1 MMMLMMMMLDLKII
15 FKTVFMKFIDFP
27 SNDYGVM
34 KVVDGETELISA
46 LNEESEKFWFLMI
59 LVVWVF
65 FSMFDDERR
74 GGMQY
79 KINTLIEKSN

>member
-1 MMMLMMMMLDLKII
+1 MMVLVMMMLDLKII
-15 FKTVFMKFIDFP
+15 FEAVFMKFTDFP
-27 SNDYGVM
+27 PNDYDVV
-34 KVVDGETELISA
+34 KVTDGEAELVSA
-46 LNEESEKFWFLMI
+46 LSEESEKFWFLVI

-79 KINTLIEKSN
+79 KIDTLIEKSN